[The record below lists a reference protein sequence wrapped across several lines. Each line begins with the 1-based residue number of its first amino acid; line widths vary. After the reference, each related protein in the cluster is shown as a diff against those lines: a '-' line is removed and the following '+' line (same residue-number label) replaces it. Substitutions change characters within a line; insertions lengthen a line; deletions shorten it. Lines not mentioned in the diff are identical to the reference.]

1 MALIPEDP
9 KQRNAFLVILA
20 LLAGMYV
27 FHAYWYTPRAEAA
40 DAMQTRL
47 DDLQERNRQAQIL
60 AARGGQDLR
69 ERMRLYER
77 HVARLE
83 QLIPQSEEVPTLI
96 NQITDQARRIGVEV
110 TSLNPDAVEPG
121 AYYTRQTYSMGVV
134 GAYHDVAE
142 FLTSIASLQR
152 IVTPLNLDIQDAENL
167 SDIYDMEA
175 PVLVNFQI
183 QTYVLPQGQER
194 AQASQA
200 QPPSGG

>member
-9 KQRNAFLVILA
+9 KQRNAFLAIFV
-20 LLAGMYV
+20 LLAGMYA

-47 DDLQERNRQAQIL
+47 EDLQERNRQAQIL
-60 AARGGQDLR
+60 AARGGQELR

-110 TSLNPDAVEPG
+110 TSLDPAGIEPG
-121 AYYTRQTYSMGVV
+121 EYYTRQTYSMGVS
-134 GAYHDVAE
+134 GNYHDVAE
-142 FLTSIASLQR
+142 FLTSIASLRR
-152 IVTPLNLDIQDAENL
+152 IVTPINVDIQQAERL
-167 SDIYDMEA
+167 SEIHGVQA
-175 PVLVNFQI
+175 PVLVTFQI

-200 QPPSGG
+200 PPPSGG